1 MVRDTS
7 QDEAYFTKLIIEC
20 EAEIKKDEKRLL
32 ELPLGDPRRENYLFS
47 IEDKK
52 FHNAMRKYARGDD
65 INLVKKDLEVLMLEK
80 QKNRLEVGIDIGYFK
95 GNAIELCIRVLL
107 DMDTTCLL
115 ELIEEDERNRKDIL
129 NRDWFLHFIGSKGK
143 NLNLERKCIAKEH
156 ELIKEFVATKD
167 IEFLHKY
174 MKKHARLRNPI
185 NTWDLEG
192 AAIVKIMNLNKEE
205 FKNYKYFPYDLI

>member
-1 MVRDTS
+1 
-7 QDEAYFTKLIIEC
+7 
-20 EAEIKKDEKRLL
+20 
-32 ELPLGDPRRENYLFS
+32 
-47 IEDKK
+47 EDRK
-52 FHNAMRKYARGDD
+52 FHNAMDKYARGDD
-65 INLVKKDLEVLMLEK
+65 IDLVKKDLEALMLEK